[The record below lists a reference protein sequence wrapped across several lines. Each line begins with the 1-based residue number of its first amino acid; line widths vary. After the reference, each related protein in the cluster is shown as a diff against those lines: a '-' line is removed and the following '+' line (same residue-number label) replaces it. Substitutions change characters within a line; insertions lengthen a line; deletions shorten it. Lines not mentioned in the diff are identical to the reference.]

1 MPLKRDAIVPE
12 RLCRFALN
20 QFRWSWVSEF
30 RTDHPPPLALFLR
43 VDMESGEIRVMVV
56 HSRTTHITEQPERTV
71 LWVTQMQATD
81 ETE

>member
-1 MPLKRDAIVPE
+1 MI
-12 RLCRFALN
+12 
-20 QFRWSWVSEF
+20 EF
-30 RTDHPPPLALFLR
+30 RDYHSRELIATSQETGTDAAPQDVLR
-43 VDMESGEIRVMVV
+43 VDMDSGEIRVMVV